1 MLFISYF
8 RYSDNLSLPYTW
20 HTLRTTL
27 IVFTRPLCG
36 EINIGGLMKIKKA
49 IAATIV
55 LQGLFLLGIVPAQA
69 KEIIHDAEFNIL
81 KSQNGEKWNV
91 DDKTISAKLAELREK
106 NGGKP
111 PNIVYIL
118 LDDVG
123 FGEIGMDEL
132 SVTRGYKTPQLSAFA
147 KEGLSLQRMYS
158 EPSCTPTRVAMMTGR
173 YPTRTGLTEAKT
185 TLSGEGLSGEEVTIA
200 EVLRDAGYNTS
211 HVGKWHMG
219 EIAQAFA
226 SNQGFMHAEFPIHQQ
241 AQLALMGTESI
252 DADIIRGIDEGR
264 EEQSYTLDELFA
276 VNPAH
281 MVVGVELRDG
291 KLYEVNIEAGE
302 TWTQK
307 KYREMNELYQK
318 NALRQLRSLAKQ
330 DKPFFLN
337 YWPMFPLN
345 FVQEHKAEYN
355 TLNGGTVAASLV
367 EMDEWVGQ
375 ILKEVE
381 NLGIAE
387 NTLVVVMGDN
397 GPFMQYAGP
406 TGQSDRIYRG
416 GKTEHLEGGV
426 RVNAW
431 VKWKGVI
438 EAGGF
443 AEDMMHVSDLY
454 TTFARLANAT
464 DGIPRDRVID
474 GLDQSGVLL
483 LGDKHG
489 RRDYLHIYEGTELK
503 SIVKN
508 KYKMHLA
515 PAGANPITSAEFF
528 DLYRDPRESRPIDSI
543 KVGPWAGGQFA
554 GMIQR
559 HMALKKKYP
568 NRPPTH
574 GMPYEGIENLRP
586 ETITLVEA
594 FKLGQP
600 QE

>member
-1 MLFISYF
+1 MFKQKPKI
-8 RYSDNLSLPYTW
+8 
-20 HTLRTTL
+20 
-27 IVFTRPLCG
+27 IVSG
-36 EINIGGLMKIKKA
+36 VAMGL
-49 IAATIV
+49 
-55 LQGLFLLGIVPAQA
+55 LLLTGAEVANAQDP
-69 KEIIHDAEFNIL
+69 IIHDAEYSIIEA
-81 KSQNGEKWNV
+81 QNGQVWAA
-91 DDKTISAKLAELREK
+91 DDVAIDKKLAEIRKK
-106 NGGKP
+106 NGGKV

-132 SVTRGYKTPQLSAFA
+132 SVTRGYKTPNLSAFA
-147 KEGLSLQRMYS
+147 KEGLSLQRTYS

-185 TLSGEGLSGEEVTIA
+185 TLSGEGLSGDEVTIA
-200 EVLRDAGYNTS
+200 EVLRDSGYNTS

-219 EIAQAFA
+219 EIAQAYA

-252 DADIIRGIDEGR
+252 DADIIRGVDEGR
-264 EEQSYTLDELFA
+264 EEQSFTLDKQFA

-281 MVVGVELRDG
+281 MVVGVEQRDG

-307 KYREMNELYQK
+307 KYRDMNELYQE
-318 NALRQLRSLAKQ
+318 NALNQLRTLAEQ
-330 DKPFFLN
+330 DEPFFLN
-337 YWPMFPLN
+337 YWPMFPIN
-345 FVQEHKAEYN
+345 FVQEHKSEFN
-355 TLNGGTVAASLV
+355 TLNGGTIAASIV

-375 ILKEVE
+375 ILNEVE

-387 NTLVVVMGDN
+387 NTVVVVMGDN

-438 EAGGF
+438 EAGSF
-443 AEDMMHVSDLY
+443 AEDIIHVSDLF

-464 DGIPRDRVID
+464 DGIPRDRIID
-474 GLDQSGVLL
+474 GLDQTGVLL
-483 LGDKHG
+483 LGETHG
-489 RRDYLHIYEGTELK
+489 RRDYLHLYEGTELK
-503 SIVKN
+503 SVIKN

-515 PAGANPITSAEFF
+515 PAGANPITSADFY

-543 KVGPWAGGQFA
+543 KIGPWAGGQFA
-554 GMIQR
+554 GMIER
-559 HMALKKKYP
+559 HMGLKKKYP
-568 NRPPTH
+568 DRSPTH
-574 GMPYEGIENLRP
+574 GMPYEGIDNLRP
-586 ETITLVEA
+586 ETKQIVEV
-594 FKLGQP
+594 FMLGQG
-600 QE
+600 Q